1 MRERCGLRKKKKTTK
16 MESNFFETMK
26 WTFKKHMFLFPG
38 QKNCPKAIC
47 SKFHILTHRH
57 ISSVKAMFHHQSGI
71 LAQKKNAGQPPTHRI
86 SKKKT
91 QTTTQSP

>member
-71 LAQKKNAGQPPTHRI
+71 LAQKKNAKNPTAN
-86 SKKKT
+86 
-91 QTTTQSP
+91 P

>member
-1 MRERCGLRKKKKTTK
+1 MRTEEKEKNYKNGIQINWNNEMDIQKTYV
-16 MESNFFETMK
+16 FI
-26 WTFKKHMFLFPG
+26 PRA
-38 QKNCPKAIC
+38 KNCPKAIC

-86 SKKKT
+86 SKKKP